1 MSQVTV
7 KYVRISN
14 LHDVPLKPGPDNFV
28 PVVPLSALR
37 EVVEYLREQVKYHD
51 PLCMDN
57 IEEDGCTCGHATAQR
72 LLASLGEVG
81 KCSKKLD

>member
-1 MSQVTV
+1 MIQVPV
-7 KYVRISN
+7 KWVLEKDLFVSKERVSDYEER
-14 LHDVPLKPGPDNFV
+14 DNIAC

-51 PLCMDN
+51 PLCIDN
-57 IEEDGCTCGHATAQR
+57 IEEDGCTCGHATATR

-81 KCSKKLD
+81 T